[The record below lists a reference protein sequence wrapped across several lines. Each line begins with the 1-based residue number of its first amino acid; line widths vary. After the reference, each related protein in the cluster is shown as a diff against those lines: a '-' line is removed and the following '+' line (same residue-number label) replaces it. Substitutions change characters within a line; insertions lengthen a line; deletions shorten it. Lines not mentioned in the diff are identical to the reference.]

1 MHTAQL
7 RSSDIIIIIHNP
19 TMKLAIL
26 TLLFSGT
33 TAFTFPQRA
42 HCPSLRMSDYD
53 DSYPSDSSEDAHF
66 SVADEAATIDV
77 DNKPSS
83 AAEATVSSLMDYL
96 PPSVTAG
103 ISAEDRASI
112 NEAILKLEALNPTED
127 PVYSSELNG
136 VWTLRYAPRDISNFS
151 LGAVSG
157 GYSPGLLAL
166 GLAQKLPGAL
176 VELGEL
182 EICKCIPFFCS
193 VELWIVGDVKYLV
206 LSPILEV
213 LGLLGMFNVKCSG
226 HKHTSLHSLTSLLS
240 FHIIS
245 NISSTT
251 QNRSKNR
258 HQTPRRIHRRS
269 SSQSPPRCGLRIAFY
284 RNL

>member
-1 MHTAQL
+1 
-7 RSSDIIIIIHNP
+7 
-19 TMKLAIL
+19 
-26 TLLFSGT
+26 
-33 TAFTFPQRA
+33 
-42 HCPSLRMSDYD
+42 MSDYD

-66 SVADEAATIDV
+66 SVEDEAATIDV

-96 PPSVTAG
+96 PSSVTAG
-103 ISAEDRASI
+103 PINAEDRASI

-166 GLAQKLPGAL
+166 GLAQKLPAAL

-182 EICKCIPFFCS
+182 EICKCVLFTVFRVALLVTHFTFNQS
-193 VELWIVGDVKYLV
+193 QAVEMMSGKY
-206 LSPILEV
+206 S
-213 LGLLGMFNVKCSG
+213 
-226 HKHTSLHSLTSLLS
+226 
-240 FHIIS
+240 
-245 NISSTT
+245 
-251 QNRSKNR
+251 
-258 HQTPRRIHRRS
+258 
-269 SSQSPPRCGLRIAFY
+269 
-284 RNL
+284 